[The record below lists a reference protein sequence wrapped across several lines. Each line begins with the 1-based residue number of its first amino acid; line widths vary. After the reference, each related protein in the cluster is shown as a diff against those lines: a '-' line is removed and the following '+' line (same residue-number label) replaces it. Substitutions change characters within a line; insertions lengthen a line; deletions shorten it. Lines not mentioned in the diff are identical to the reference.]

1 MLRDYKPDL
10 KKVSISITNALE
22 EDIGLGDVTGELINA
37 SLSIQAKLIC
47 REETVLCGKQW
58 FTEAFKQLD
67 PNISIKWNKQE
78 GDLIS
83 ANTELA
89 LLKGNAKCMVASERT
104 GLNFLQMMS
113 GIAYKTHKYV
123 SSLSG
128 SNTKLLDT
136 RKTLPGLR
144 YEQKYSVLVGG
155 GENHRMGLYDAAL
168 VKENHIASA
177 GSIENAVNSLK
188 SKGIQS
194 IEVEVES
201 LQQLEEALNSGAA
214 IAMLDNFDNDSLK
227 KAAEIAKE
235 KIKLELDN
243 LKKTERPHVIQA
255 ISVAREHGDLK
266 ENAEYHAAKEKQAFI
281 EGRITELEDVTSRA
295 EVIDLTKLSGETVTF
310 GTKVNIVDEESDQE
324 TNYQIV
330 GPYEANLEEGLISVA
345 SPIAR
350 ALIGKEVGMSVAVK
364 TPGGTKNY
372 EILTIEVPKS

>member
-47 REETVLCGKQW
+47 REETVLCGTQW

-123 SSLSG
+123 SSLSR

-188 SKGIQS
+188 SKGIQV
-194 IEVEVES
+194 IEVEVEN
-201 LQQLEEALNSGAA
+201 LHQLDEAINSGAN
-214 IAMLDNFDNDSLK
+214 IAMLDNFDDDNLN
-227 KAAEIAKE
+227 KASEIARG
-235 KIKLELDN
+235 KIKLEVSGNIDLSQIN
-243 LKKTERPHVIQA
+243 KLKKLNIDY
-255 ISVAREHGDLK
+255 ISSG
-266 ENAEYHAAKEKQAFI
+266 
-281 EGRITELEDVTSRA
+281 
-295 EVIDLTKLSGETVTF
+295 DLTK
-310 GTKVNIVDEESDQE
+310 NISATDYS
-324 TNYQIV
+324 
-330 GPYEANLEEGLISVA
+330 LIFEK
-345 SPIAR
+345 ID
-350 ALIGKEVGMSVAVK
+350 
-364 TPGGTKNY
+364 
-372 EILTIEVPKS
+372 

>member
-37 SLSIQAKLIC
+37 NLSIQAKLIC
-47 REETVLCGKQW
+47 REETVLCGTQW

-123 SSLSG
+123 SSLSR

-188 SKGIQS
+188 SKGIQV
-194 IEVEVES
+194 IEVEVEN
-201 LQQLEEALNSGAA
+201 LHQLDEAINSGAN
-214 IAMLDNFDNDSLK
+214 IAMLDNFDDDNLN
-227 KAAEIAKE
+227 KASEIARG
-235 KIKLELDN
+235 KIKLEVSGNIDLSQIN
-243 LKKTERPHVIQA
+243 KLKKLNIDY
-255 ISVAREHGDLK
+255 ISSG
-266 ENAEYHAAKEKQAFI
+266 
-281 EGRITELEDVTSRA
+281 
-295 EVIDLTKLSGETVTF
+295 DLTK
-310 GTKVNIVDEESDQE
+310 NISATDYS
-324 TNYQIV
+324 
-330 GPYEANLEEGLISVA
+330 LIFEK
-345 SPIAR
+345 ID
-350 ALIGKEVGMSVAVK
+350 
-364 TPGGTKNY
+364 
-372 EILTIEVPKS
+372 